1 MCRNVSLNH
10 FKPSQAPGTKVIV
23 PRAQGLSPPDPRD
36 IVLNIRCSL
45 DPSRG
50 PRGKHGGHQ
59 LALVSRGQQCLA
71 LSRCAVKNGRSAYSP
86 QQVCLENTVGR
97 LVKRP
102 RVQLSPC
109 LQQPQ
114 RHLKASSQTGKER
127 GSGGGGRGVPRC
139 PRPLTHGAPILCSV
153 HSSGGPMAG
162 ARGVR
167 SSLQPRAKGAGS
179 GCAPAWM
186 C

>member
-1 MCRNVSLNH
+1 MASC
-10 FKPSQAPGTKVIV
+10 
-23 PRAQGLSPPDPRD
+23 
-36 IVLNIRCSL
+36 
-45 DPSRG
+45 
-50 PRGKHGGHQ
+50 
-59 LALVSRGQQCLA
+59 GQQRLA
-71 LSRCAVKNGRSAYSP
+71 LSRCAVKNGVSAYSP

-114 RHLKASSQTGKER
+114 RHFKASSQTGKED

-153 HSSGGPMAG
+153 HSSGGPLAG

-167 SSLQPRAKGAGS
+167 SSLQPRGKGAGS
-179 GCAPAWM
+179 GWAELLRGCVKSRRVPLLSPPASSCHFKHPQLPLPVPLRYPLPAQQQPEAAPTPSPGEL
-186 C
+186 